1 MIFRLARLQIRS
13 HRLRTGFVAVAVV
26 LTAVLYMTVISF
38 AYCAVDSVQ
47 LSKMLAFTSDVHA
60 LIVDTGYSISGEA
73 LREEIQSAP
82 EVSETF
88 LAAYA
93 PVHWEEPAEAN
104 SIRQGF
110 GMAFVDR
117 EGILPHHF
125 MTMTEGRFP
134 QRLDDIMLC
143 REAFPTLSIGD
154 QVRFFI
160 ISAYT
165 PEPMVRERTYT
176 VSGFYHSDADSP
188 PPAVA
193 LYGENVAEELELSVM
208 MNFHSSFGIEQR
220 LDAVLERLSPWELP
234 GEEPRTQ
241 INNAYVGA
249 DLGNLLQPGNVL
261 LILLV
266 IGVLFFA
273 AFLLIYNVYSIALT
287 QDMRAFGLLK
297 VIGMTHRQM
306 KKLTLMQTG
315 LIACGALPV
324 GLLLGYFIGFRLLA
338 PVFMSMSGEVLPY
351 RFSPIIVLL
360 SGGLTLFTLFFSALR
375 PLARIKKM
383 TPIQS
388 VSAELESKAPKKE
401 KRREAPASP
410 RSLAMA
416 GLRRSRGRMLVTSL
430 SAVVS
435 VLLFILVGAFTEI
448 DTMIGGKQLGMFDV
462 ELGLWDGDRD
472 GLIPNEL
479 TQISSFIAVEPDM
492 IEKLAASD
500 AVEEMQFL
508 RFGQVEADISPSLEE
523 SLRAFLAQKT
533 EYEWEREKYQGILDS
548 GRIKTAVLSIPDEL
562 CRNIVVYRDDMLK
575 PFHYDG
581 EELYDGKHVLCVFT
595 KNELQILPDIQFSPG
610 EALSSDG
617 LKREYEVIPAEL
629 SSGLWTALAE
639 ICGSPTANNTGVE
652 EVFFLLPESV
662 FERELP
668 DAPVFKVL
676 VNAKEGMEDDLLEEA
691 QALIE
696 GRGVGS
702 GDTRFEYDVGGRL
715 TDMIELQERLGAIQL
730 TGYSLCGII
739 FLIGLLNMVN
749 SALTSTVLRRRE
761 FAMLETVGM
770 THAQLR
776 RMLLYE
782 NSVGGLFG
790 LVAFTVGSALSYA
803 LLAQIFDVK
812 VSAISLPAV
821 GILLLLFVV
830 GWVTAELSF
839 RAATKASLTERVKW
853 EE

>member
-1 MIFRLARLQIRS
+1 MIFRLARLQIQS

-38 AYCAVDSVQ
+38 AYCALDSVQ
-47 LSKMLAFTSDVHA
+47 LSKMLASGSDIHA
-60 LIVDTGYSISGEA
+60 FIFDMGYSISGEA

-88 LAAYA
+88 LMSFE
-93 PVHWEEPAEAN
+93 PVYWVEPAEAN
-104 SIRQGF
+104 SVEQGF
-110 GMAFVDR
+110 GMLFVDR
-117 EGILPHHF
+117 EKVLPHLF
-125 MTMTEGRFP
+125 MTLAEGRFP
-134 QRLDDIMLC
+134 QGLDEILLC

-160 ISAYT
+160 KSVKVA
-165 PEPMVRERTYT
+165 EPLERTYT
-176 VSGFYHSDADSP
+176 VSGFYHSEADVP

-193 LYGENVAEELELSVM
+193 LYGEYVAEELELGVVVQ
-208 MNFHSSFGIEQR
+208 FHSSFGIDRR
-220 LDAVLERLSPWELP
+220 LDAVVERLSQWETP
-234 GEEPRTQ
+234 GGEQRTQ
-241 INNAYVGA
+241 INYAFVAA
-249 DLGNLLQPGNVL
+249 DLGSLLQPDIVL
-261 LILLV
+261 MILLV
-266 IGVLFFA
+266 IGVLFLA

-324 GLLLGYFIGFRLLA
+324 GLAAGYFIGFKLLS
-338 PVFMSMSGEVLPY
+338 PIFMSMSGEVLPN
-351 RFSPIIVLL
+351 RFSPMIALT
-360 SGGLTLFTLFFSALR
+360 SAALTLFTLFFSALR
-375 PLARIKKM
+375 PLARIKKT

-388 VSAELESKAPKKE
+388 ISPEPEGKAPKKE

-430 SAVVS
+430 SAMVS

-448 DTMIGGKQLGMFDV
+448 DTMVGGKQLGMFDV
-462 ELGLWDGDRD
+462 ELGLWDGGRN
-472 GLIPNEL
+472 GLIPEEL
-479 TQISSFIAVEPDM
+479 TKISKFVAVEPD
-492 IEKLAASD
+492 ILDSLASSD
-500 AVEEMQFL
+500 NVEETRLL
-508 RFGQVEADISPSLEE
+508 RFQQIDADITPGLAEE
-523 SLRAFLAQKT
+523 IRDFMTGS
-533 EYEWEREKYQGILDS
+533 EYDFVRKEYQDILDS
-548 GRIKTAVLSIPDEL
+548 GSVKAAVLSIPDAL
-562 CRNIVVYRDDMLK
+562 CREIVVSQEDRLK
-575 PFHYDG
+575 PAYYDG
-581 EELYDGKHVLCVFT
+581 EELYDGRHVFCVSSERDEQAVDM
-595 KNELQILPDIQFSPG
+595 NLRLSSGD
-610 EALSSDG
+610 ALSSDN
-617 LKREYEVIPAEL
+617 LSKDYRVIHLEL
-629 SSGLWTALAE
+629 PSGLWTALGK
-639 ICGSPTANNTGVE
+639 ICGRLTANSAGVE
-652 EVFFLLPESV
+652 EMFFLLPESV
-662 FERELP
+662 FEREFP
-668 DAPVFKVL
+668 DARAFTVL
-676 VNAKEGMEDDLLEEA
+676 VNAKEGRSDALLEEV
-691 QALIE
+691 QALTE

-702 GDTRFEYDVGGRL
+702 GDTSFEYLVGGKL
-715 TDMIELQERLGAIQL
+715 TNMKALQERLGAIQL

-839 RAATKASLTERVKW
+839 KAATNVSLTERVKW

>member
-297 VIGMTHRQM
+297 VIGMTHWQM
-306 KKLTLMQTG
+306 KKLTLVQTG

-324 GLLLGYFIGFRLLA
+324 GLLLGYFIGFKLLS
-338 PVFMSMSGEVLPY
+338 PIFMSMSGEVLPY
-351 RFSPIIVLL
+351 RFSPIIALL

-388 VSAELESKAPKKE
+388 VSAEPENKAPKKE

-410 RSLAMA
+410 LALAMS

-430 SAVVS
+430 SAMVS
-435 VLLFILVGAFTEI
+435 VLLFVIVGGLTDIMVDVERV
-448 DTMIGGKQLGMFDV
+448 GMFDV

-595 KNELQILPDIQFSPG
+595 KNELQILPDIQFSSG

-715 TDMIELQERLGAIQL
+715 TNMKALQERLRAIQL

-739 FLIGLLNMVN
+739 FLIGLLNMAN

-839 RAATKASLTERVKW
+839 RTATKASLTERVKW

>member
-1 MIFRLARLQIRS
+1 MIFRLARLQIKS

-38 AYCAVDSVQ
+38 AYCAVDSIQ
-47 LSKMLAFTSDVHA
+47 LSKMLASGSDIHA
-60 LIVDTGYSISGEA
+60 FIFDMGYSISGEA

-88 LAAYA
+88 LMSFE
-93 PVHWEEPAEAN
+93 PMHWVEPAEAN
-104 SIRQGF
+104 SVEQGF
-110 GMAFVDR
+110 GMLFVDR
-117 EGILPHHF
+117 EKVLPHLF
-125 MTMTEGRFP
+125 MTLTEGRFP
-134 QRLDDIMLC
+134 KRTDEILLC
-143 REAFPTLSIGD
+143 RETFPTLSIGD

-160 ISAYT
+160 KSVKVE
-165 PEPMVRERTYT
+165 EPLERTYT
-176 VSGFYHSDADSP
+176 VSGFYHSEADVP

-193 LYGENVAEELELSVM
+193 LYGEHVAEELELGVVVQ
-208 MNFHSSFGIEQR
+208 FHSSFGIDRR
-220 LDAVLERLSPWELP
+220 LDAVVERLSQWETP
-234 GEEPRTQ
+234 GEERRSQ
-241 INNAYVGA
+241 INYAFVAA
-249 DLGNLLQPGNVL
+249 DLGSLLQPDIVL
-261 LILLV
+261 MILLV
-266 IGVLFFA
+266 IGVLFLA

-297 VIGMTHRQM
+297 VIGTTHRQM

-324 GLLLGYFIGFRLLA
+324 GLAAGYFIGFKLLS
-338 PVFMSMSGEVLPY
+338 PIFMSMSGEVLPN
-351 RFSPIIVLL
+351 RFSPIISLI
-360 SGGLTLFTLFFSALR
+360 SAGLTLFTLFFSALR

-388 VSAELESKAPKKE
+388 ISPEPDGKAPKKE

-430 SAVVS
+430 SAMVS

-462 ELGLWDGDRD
+462 ELGLWDGGRN
-472 GLIPNEL
+472 GLIPEEL
-479 TQISSFIAVEPDM
+479 TKISKFAAVEPD
-492 IEKLAASD
+492 
-500 AVEEMQFL
+500 
-508 RFGQVEADISPSLEE
+508 
-523 SLRAFLAQKT
+523 
-533 EYEWEREKYQGILDS
+533 ILDS
-548 GRIKTAVLSIPDEL
+548 LAGSDNVEETRLLRFQQIDADITPGLAKEIRDFMTGSEYDFVRKEYQDILDTGSVKAAVLSIPDEL
-562 CRNIVVYRDDMLK
+562 CREIIVEDRLK
-575 PFHYDG
+575 PAYYDG
-581 EELYDGKHVLCVFT
+581 EELYDGRHVFCVSSERDEQAADM
-595 KNELQILPDIQFSPG
+595 NLRLSSGD
-610 EALSSDG
+610 ALSSDN
-617 LKREYEVIPAEL
+617 LSKDYRVIHLEL
-629 SSGLWTALAE
+629 PSGLWTALGK
-639 ICGSPTANNTGVE
+639 ICGRLTANSAGVE
-652 EVFFLLPESV
+652 EMFFLLPESV
-662 FERELP
+662 FEREFP
-668 DAPVFKVL
+668 DAPAFTVL
-676 VNAKEGMEDDLLEEA
+676 VNAKEGRSDALLEEV
-691 QALIE
+691 QALTE

-702 GDTRFEYDVGGRL
+702 GDTSFEYLVGGKL
-715 TDMIELQERLGAIQL
+715 TNMKALQERLRAIQL

-812 VSAISLPAV
+812 VSAISLPAA
-821 GILLLLFVV
+821 GILVLLFVV